1 MNEPRKLRR
10 PPPPLTQ
17 QRLEEL
23 ALHYVGRFATTRA
36 KLRSYLNRKLRERGW
51 DDEREPDTGAI
62 AERMAAN
69 GYIDDS
75 AYALSKAQSL
85 SASGYGTRRLVQKL
99 HAAGVASD
107 DSAPA
112 RELSDAQAVAAA
124 IRFAQRRR
132 LGPFANE
139 AADPHDREKALAA
152 MIRAGHGFA
161 LSKAIL
167 VLAPGDPVD
176 VEALEANNRLIAS

>member
-107 DSAPA
+107 DSA
-112 RELSDAQAVAAA
+112 
-124 IRFAQRRR
+124 
-132 LGPFANE
+132 
-139 AADPHDREKALAA
+139 
-152 MIRAGHGFA
+152 
-161 LSKAIL
+161 SKSE
-167 VLAPGDPVD
+167 P
-176 VEALEANNRLIAS
+176 

>member
-1 MNEPRKLRR
+1 M
-10 PPPPLTQ
+10 
-17 QRLEEL
+17 
-23 ALHYVGRFATTRA
+23 GRFATTRA

-112 RELSDAQAVAAA
+112 RELSDAQAVVAA

>member
-1 MNEPRKLRR
+1 M
-10 PPPPLTQ
+10 
-17 QRLEEL
+17 
-23 ALHYVGRFATTRA
+23 HYVGRFATTRA
-36 KLRSYLNRKLRERGW
+36 KLRAYLNRKLRERGW
-51 DDEREPDTGAI
+51 DGEREPDTGDI
-62 AERMAAN
+62 AERLAAN

-75 AYALSKAQSL
+75 GYALSKAQAL

-112 RELSDAQAVAAA
+112 RELSDEQAVDAA
-124 IRFAQRRR
+124 IRFAKRRR
-132 LGPFANE
+132 LGPFATK
-139 AADPHDREKALAA
+139 AVDPREREKALAA

-176 VEALEANNRLIAS
+176 VEELEAKYRLIAS